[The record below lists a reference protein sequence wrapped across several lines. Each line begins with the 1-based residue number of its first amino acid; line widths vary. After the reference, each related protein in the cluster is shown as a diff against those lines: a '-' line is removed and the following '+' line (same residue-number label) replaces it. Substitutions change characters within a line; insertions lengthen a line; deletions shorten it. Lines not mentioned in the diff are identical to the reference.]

1 MMRSLFDAPAMPVGE
16 LCRKIRFALRQS
28 FPTSVRV
35 FGEVSRSRTIDGNT
49 YFTLKDRQGIIDC
62 YCFKETAARLALP
75 LPIPD
80 GTAIEVAGVVDIYE
94 RRSSYQLRVL
104 DVVPLGKGALHLAFE
119 RLKADLER
127 EGLFE
132 AQRKR
137 AIPSFIR
144 DVAIVTSRNAA
155 ALHDFVTTCRRR
167 GAHVRICLVHAPVN
181 GAAAAP
187 ELARAISRA
196 GRLAVDVVVIARGG
210 GSTEDL
216 WAFNSERVARAIAAC
231 EKPVI
236 SAVGH
241 ETDITIADFVADKRA
256 ATPTA
261 AAEFVAN
268 ERAAL
273 LARIAGAQL
282 RARRALLRCVAQPRG
297 ALVRMLRDLQRV
309 RSDTVVVRAQRVD
322 DVVVQLRRVDPR
334 RRMRL
339 WSDRAAAAIGRLGV
353 LGSRAVQQSRAM
365 VLDRNAELERAL
377 AAIVTRSSSAV
388 DVVTA
393 RLAAL
398 GPRRTLER
406 GYAIVYDEAGDVVVD
421 STAVK
426 VGEKV
431 AVELK
436 SGALGALILEKK
448 DEHGKDSRQEDAG
461 SARSAT

>member
-1 MMRSLFDAPAMPVGE
+1 MMRSLFDAPAIPVGE

-28 FPTSVRV
+28 FPASVRV

-62 YCFKETAARLALP
+62 YCYKETAIRLGLP

-80 GTAIEVAGVVDIYE
+80 GTAVEVAGVVDIYE

-127 EGLFE
+127 EGLFDP
-132 AQRKR
+132 ARKR
-137 AIPSFIR
+137 PIPSFIR
-144 DVAIVTSRNAA
+144 DVAIVTSRSAA

-187 ELARAISRA
+187 ELARAITRA
-196 GRLAVDVVVIARGG
+196 GRLPIDVVVVARGG

-216 WAFNSERVARAIAAC
+216 WAFNTERVARAISAC
-231 EKPVI
+231 AKPVI
-236 SAVGH
+236 SAIGH

-273 LARIAGAQL
+273 LARIAGARL
-282 RARRALLRCVAQPRG
+282 RARRALLRCVEQPRS
-297 ALVRMLRDLQRV
+297 ALARMLRGLQRV
-309 RSDTVVVRAQRVD
+309 RGDAVLVRAQRVD
-322 DVVVQLRRVDPR
+322 DVVVHLRRLDPR

-339 WSDRAAAAIGRLGV
+339 WSQRAAGAIARLRV
-353 LGSRAVQQSRAM
+353 LGSRTVQQGGAAVR
-365 VLDRNAELERAL
+365 DRQAELDRAL
-377 AAIVTRSSSAV
+377 AAIVTRCGSDL
-388 DVVTA
+388 DVTEA
-393 RLAAL
+393 RLEAL

-406 GYAIVYDEAGDVVVD
+406 GYAIVYDAGGDVVLD
-421 STAVK
+421 STMINI
-426 VGEKV
+426 GEKI

-436 SGALGALILEKK
+436 SGSLGALIFEKK
-448 DEHGKDSRQEDAG
+448 DEHGKNCQQKDGG
-461 SARSAT
+461 S